1 MDGIVLSRPVLK
13 ALGILDEFNASAMS
27 GGVVVMLLAVTGR
40 LTSSQVFS
48 GEALMVLLLSS

>member
-27 GGVVVMLLAVTGR
+27 GGVVVM
-40 LTSSQVFS
+40 F
-48 GEALMVLLLSS
+48 